1 MISMNLIG
9 RLGRDA
15 EVKEYNGKKVI
26 HFSVA
31 VDTGYGDK
39 KQTQWVHVSKWG
51 ENTKVADYLK
61 KGTQVYVSGE
71 PSLYTSEVGTTY
83 LKLSCSNLTLV
94 GGREAAPAPDAPL
107 AHLQNQPAIE
117 PVDDLPF

>member
-1 MISMNLIG
+1 MNLIG

-26 HFSVA
+26 QFSVA
-31 VDTGYGDK
+31 VDTGYGDR
-39 KQTQWVHVSKWG
+39 KQTQWVDVSKWG

-61 KGTQVYVSGE
+61 KGAQVYVSGE
-71 PSLYTSEVGTTY
+71 PSLFTSDQGKTY

-94 GGREAAPAPDAPL
+94 GGRQEAHASDAPL
-107 AHLQNQPAIE
+107 PHLQNQP
-117 PVDDLPF
+117 PVPETSDLPF